1 MRTYTNLSIA
11 EGFHPLSHHGNQP
24 AKMDKLVQIQRYHT
38 EVFAAFV
45 KKLEAAKEGN
55 GTVLDHSTIL
65 FGSDM
70 SNSDRHN
77 NDPLPNA
84 ILGHANGK
92 IKGGQHLKYPQDSR
106 QGDLLFTLLERNEIP
121 VKAIGDSTTGF
132 SEV

>member
-1 MRTYTNLSIA
+1 
-11 EGFHPLSHHGNQP
+11 
-24 AKMDKLVQIQRYHT
+24 MDKLVQIQQYHT
-38 EVFAAFV
+38 QVFAGFI
-45 KKLEAAKEGN
+45 KKIEAAKEGN

-70 SNSDRHN
+70 SNSQQHN
-77 NDPLPNA
+77 NDPLPSV

-106 QGDLLFTLLERNEIP
+106 HADLLLTMLQRNEIP
-121 VKAIGDSTTGF
+121 VKSVGDGVDGL